1 MVTDIQARVLLSSHP
16 KPDPWFGIRYTMNLY
31 RGCQHQ
37 CIYCDSRSECYRIEN
52 FADIQVKVNALDLLR
67 KELPRKRTKGTI
79 GTGSTPHLRA
89 GASVNDPYMP
99 IEAERNLTGRA
110 LGIIADHQF
119 PVHII
124 TKSDLVLRDL
134 ATLQT
139 ISEVYAAVS
148 FTITTADDDLGKRL
162 EPGAP
167 KVSQRFAAMQELAA
181 HDILTGVTLMP
192 VLPFIEDTEDN
203 IRAIITRAHDSGAR
217 YVLPAFGVTLRDRQ
231 RDYYYAKLDRLFPG
245 LRPKYERAFGQR
257 YSASSPNAKRLDHLC
272 RELCDRYGLALKMP
286 FYQPPTQLSLL

>member
-1 MVTDIQARVLLSSHP
+1 MVTDIQARVLLSSAA

-37 CIYCDSRSECYRIEN
+37 CIYCDSRSECYRIDN

-67 KELPRKRTKGTI
+67 KELPRKRQVGTI
-79 GTGSTPHLRA
+79 GTGSM
-89 GASVNDPYMP
+89 NDPYMP

-110 LGIIADHQF
+110 LGIIADHRF

-124 TKSDLVLRDL
+124 TKSDLVVRDL

-139 ISEVYAAVS
+139 ISAVYAAVS
-148 FTITTADDDLGKRL
+148 FTVTTADDELGKRL

-167 KVSQRFAAMQELAA
+167 KVSARFAALQQLAA
-181 HDILTGVTLMP
+181 HNILTGITLMP

-203 IRAIITRAHDSGAR
+203 IAAIIARAHDSGAT
-217 YVLPAFGVTLRDRQ
+217 YILPAFGVTLRDRQ

-245 LRPKYERAFGQR
+245 LRLRYERAFGQR
-257 YSASSPNAKRLDHLC
+257 YSATSPQAKRLTQLC

-286 FYQPPTQLSLL
+286 VYQPPTQLALF

>member
-1 MVTDIQARVLLSSHP
+1 MVTEIQARVLLSSHP

-37 CIYCDSRSECYRIEN
+37 CIYCDSRSECYRIDN

-67 KELPRKRTKGTI
+67 KELPRKRIKGTV
-79 GTGSTPHLRA
+79 GTGSM
-89 GASVNDPYMP
+89 NDPYMP

-110 LGIIADHQF
+110 LEIIAQHQF

-124 TKSDLVLRDL
+124 TKSDLVVRDL

-139 ISEVYAAVS
+139 ISATYAAVS
-148 FTITTADDDLGKRL
+148 FTITTAGDDLGKRL

-167 KVSQRFAAMQELAA
+167 KVSARFAALQQLAA
-181 HDILTGVTLMP
+181 HGILTGVTLMP

-203 IRAIITRAHDSGAR
+203 IAAIITRARDSGAT
-217 YVLPAFGVTLRDRQ
+217 YILPAFGVTLRDRQ

-245 LRPKYERAFGQR
+245 LRPRYEHAFGQR
-257 YSASSPNAKRLDHLC
+257 YSASSPNAKRLTQLC

>member
-1 MVTDIQARVLLSSHP
+1 MIHEVTAKTLLSSA
-16 KPDPWFGIRYTMNLY
+16 KQPDSWFGIKYTMNLY

-37 CIYCDSRSECYRIEN
+37 CIYCDSRSECYRIED

-67 KELPRKRTKGTI
+67 KELPRKRQKGTI
-79 GTGSTPHLRA
+79 GTGSM
-89 GASVNDPYMP
+89 NDPYMP

-110 LGIIADHQF
+110 LEIIAQHQF

-124 TKSDLVLRDL
+124 TKSDLVVRDL

-139 ISEVYAAVS
+139 ISQVYAAVS

-167 KVSQRFAAMQELAA
+167 RVSARFAAMQQLAA
-181 HDILTGVTLMP
+181 HNILTGVTLMP

-203 IRAIITRAHDSGAR
+203 IAAIITRARDSGAR
-217 YVLPAFGVTLRDRQ
+217 YILPAFAVTLRDRQ

-245 LRPKYERAFGQR
+245 LRPRYEHAFGQH
-257 YSASSPNAKRLDHLC
+257 YSASSPNARRLTQLC

-286 FYQPPTQLSLL
+286 FYQPPAPLALL